1 MKRRGFTIVEL
12 IITIA
17 IMGILM
23 TLAVVNLN
31 ASQIK
36 ARDDERASDV
46 QAIALAL
53 ENFYVSGTDTF
64 TSVSRYPTTAITTDY
79 DTTKSFLRDI
89 DDKSLMAPGVTN
101 TTDTFT
107 PATNNIQTEAGVLP
121 QPTTAQYV
129 YQPIMTTGALCT
141 TGNTDCRKF
150 NLYYRSEADNAVH
163 RITSKNQ

>member
-53 ENFYVSGTDTF
+53 ENFFVSGSDTI
-64 TSVSRYPTTAITTDY
+64 TTVSRYATTDITANY
-79 DTTKSFLRDI
+79 DTTKSYLRDI

-101 TTDTFT
+101 TTDTFI
-107 PATNNIQTEAGVLP
+107 PATNNVQTEAGVLP
-121 QPTTAQYV
+121 QPTVGQYV
-129 YQPIMTTGALCT
+129 YQPIMTTGALCSS
-141 TGNTDCRKF
+141 GNTDCRKF
-150 NLYYRSEADNAVH
+150 NLYYRTEADNVVH
-163 RITSKNQ
+163 RVTSKNQ